1 MPKKPS
7 EDRQGERHVAIL
19 ALVRGRVQGVGF
31 RYEARSFAKA
41 LGLRGWIM
49 NLDDGGVESW
59 AEGPESAVERYK
71 AWLHKGPPG
80 AQVNYTEFSERQP
93 SGSYA
98 AFTIEF

>member
-1 MPKKPS
+1 MPKKPH
-7 EDRQGERHVAIL
+7 EERQGERQAAIL
-19 ALVRGRVQGVGF
+19 ALVRGKVQGVGF

-41 LGLRGWIM
+41 LGLRGWVM

-71 AWLHKGPPG
+71 AWLGKGPPG
-80 AQVNYTEFSERQP
+80 AQVSYTEFSERQP
-93 SGSYA
+93 TGSYA